1 MNISN
6 ITGSPVGGDDFF
18 DRRWEFGTLQRSIL
32 AGNSVLLTAP
42 RRVGKSSLMLKAI
55 QWFRAEG
62 WVAIDADVQDCDT
75 EASFL
80 EKLIDACREAN
91 IKLRLLD
98 DMAEKAK
105 ALKRFFAGSKVG
117 VGGAL
122 VEIGGDGPE
131 DWRDAGRL
139 FHKILDQVAEG
150 SERVLLGVDELPI
163 FLAKLQSQ
171 ANGDARVDLVLRWLR
186 ALRLKTPN
194 KITWIVCGSVELD
207 TFVEQHD
214 LVGTINDLTLQ
225 RLGPFTDETAISFLK
240 ALGVSEQ
247 NSLPISDAVAEAILN
262 RVGWPLPYYLQLM
275 FHALRELP
283 PDARSS
289 GYPSAEDVDAAYEEL
304 LSPHC
309 SSYFAHWGTRLD
321 DQLDVAQAAI
331 ARFLLKQICTSK
343 RGTSR
348 NKLLRML
355 LGRRPAADPEQV
367 EREMGLMLDLL
378 ERDGYLHRV
387 KSTYAFRSFLLRD
400 YWKRRFT

>member
-18 DRRWEFGTLQRSIL
+18 DRQWEFERLQRSIL

-55 QWFRAEG
+55 QWFRDEG
-62 WVAIDADVQDCDT
+62 WIAIDADVQDCDT

-80 EKLIDACREAN
+80 EKLIDACREAD
-91 IKLRLLD
+91 IRLPLLD
-98 DMAEKAK
+98 DMAKKAK
-105 ALKRFFAGSKVG
+105 ALKRFFAGSKVAGGG
-117 VGGAL
+117 VQ

-139 FHKILDQVAEG
+139 FNKILAQVAEG
-150 SERVLLGVDELPI
+150 GKRVLLGVDELPI
-163 FLAKLQSQ
+163 FLSKLQEQ
-171 ANGDARVDLVLRWLR
+171 PNGDARVDLVLRWLR
-186 ALRLKTPN
+186 ALRLKTPD
-194 KITWIVCGSVELD
+194 KITWIVCGSVGLD

-225 RLGPFTDETAISFLK
+225 RLGPFTDETAVSFLK
-240 ALGVSEQ
+240 ALGASEQ
-247 NSLPISDAVAEAILN
+247 NPLPISDAVAKAILD

-275 FHALRELP
+275 FHAIRELP
-283 PDARSS
+283 PDARSP
-289 GYPSAEDVDAAYEEL
+289 GYLSVEDVDAAYEEL

-309 SSYFAHWGTRLD
+309 SSYFAHWDRRLN
-321 DQLDVAQAAI
+321 DQLDVAQAGR
-331 ARFLLKQICTSK
+331 ARFLLKQICMSK
-343 RGTSR
+343 RGVSR
-348 NKLLRML
+348 NKLLQML
-355 LGRRPAADPEQV
+355 LARRPEADPEQV
-367 EREMGLMLDLL
+367 EREMRLMLDML
-378 ERDGYLHRV
+378 ERDGYLHRD